1 MYCNLFVCHGV
12 WSALWL
18 IKIFVIRVALPGSRA
33 SVSKASR
40 SLDTTDPGRTHPRR
54 VGKRVHK
61 SNDNKNFGS
70 SLGFSLIPKKCWVQ
84 LVTRP
89 WSIQMGSRPFLS
101 LADVAGH
108 TQFRPD
114 RACGA
119 SAPTQSMKLS
129 EVKRKSN
136 QRKKERSNGWNNLV
150 IGP

>member
-1 MYCNLFVCHGV
+1 M
-12 WSALWL
+12 
-18 IKIFVIRVALPGSRA
+18 
-33 SVSKASR
+33 
-40 SLDTTDPGRTHPRR
+40 
-54 VGKRVHK
+54 
-61 SNDNKNFGS
+61 
-70 SLGFSLIPKKCWVQ
+70 
-84 LVTRP
+84 TRP

-136 QRKKERSNGWNNLV
+136 QRKKELVPSGSIPLFICPTNYVIELMWYVGTSIVVSSLTQSRSRRQNTRYFYIRIFLNLL
-150 IGP
+150 I